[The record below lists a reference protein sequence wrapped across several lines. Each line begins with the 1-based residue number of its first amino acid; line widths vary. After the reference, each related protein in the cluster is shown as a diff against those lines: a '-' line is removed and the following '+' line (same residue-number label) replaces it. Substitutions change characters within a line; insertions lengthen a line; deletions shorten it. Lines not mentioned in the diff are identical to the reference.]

1 MYEKD
6 EFIEL
11 ASDGIWD
18 VIENEDLKKYIHYM
32 LSITHDLD
40 NLCEDILKMCR
51 NKVNIINFYLN

>member
-6 EFIEL
+6 EFIVL

-18 VIENEDLKKYIHYM
+18 VIGNEDLKKYIHYM

>member
-1 MYEKD
+1 
-6 EFIEL
+6 
-11 ASDGIWD
+11 
-18 VIENEDLKKYIHYM
+18 M

>member
-11 ASDGIWD
+11 ASYVIWD

-32 LSITHDLD
+32 LSITYDLD